1 MAKSKSNF
9 DNYPQLALL
18 TPTEAVAGDGVTQQF
33 PTTYSLSDKV
43 GMVILAIDYMIPQE
57 VQALCVAA
65 DDEILVGVHQLEN
78 RAPALGG
85 ANHYGNGIIDM
96 YYRYGV
102 IGSGGMPTHRDYST
116 IGGFLVHPCA
126 LYGTVQGGSLA
137 DVAWAEIR
145 VIYKL
150 VELSDTDYQ
159 DIFQTVITQ
168 NAI

>member
-9 DNYPQLALL
+9 DNYVQFALL

-43 GMVILAIDYMIPQE
+43 GMVVLGVDYMIPAE
-57 VQALCVAA
+57 VGALCVAA

-96 YYRYGV
+96 YYRWGV
-102 IGSGGMPTHRDYST
+102 IGAGGYPVHHDVAAF
-116 IGGFLVHPCA
+116 GGCLVHPCA

-145 VIYKL
+145 VTYKL

-159 DIFQTVITQ
+159 DIFQTIITQ